1 MLAINFINQIVLS
14 IIPSLRSLESNEIR
28 NYYIKQRK
36 MIGLFFCMMMFCYFP
51 AVIFLRVWLPQY
63 EESFLY
69 MFLLFPLMVF
79 EGKMQAIF
87 SLFLK
92 VLRYE
97 NLLLKINCLYSIILL
112 SFSCLMLSQTAN
124 IYYVIVCIVLFSCFR
139 STLSELIC
147 SKLLGIKGISKNII
161 LELCLVCIFYCLN
174 YMNDNAFV
182 AMILIFV
189 ILYFYYFKDDIR
201 VDV

>member
-1 MLAINFINQIVLS
+1 
-14 IIPSLRSLESNEIR
+14 
-28 NYYIKQRK
+28 

-139 STLSELIC
+139 SLWIRRRTFVAASSFAPSLTTSFTIYVMSPILY
-147 SKLLGIKGISKNII
+147 SRTTGAVDF